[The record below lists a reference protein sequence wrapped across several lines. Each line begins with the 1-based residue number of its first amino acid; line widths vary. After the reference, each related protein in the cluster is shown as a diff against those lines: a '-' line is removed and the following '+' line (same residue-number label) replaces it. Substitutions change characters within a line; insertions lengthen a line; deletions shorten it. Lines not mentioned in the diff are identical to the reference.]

1 MIHAL
6 VAAFAPVAPIAGIAS
21 ADSALTFQLASALAK
36 FAGNCFLTQ
45 EARQDAAF

>member
-1 MIHAL
+1 L
-6 VAAFAPVAPIAGIAS
+6 PRSPQFAGMES